1 MKKLR
6 PSEEKKDFPNFSKLR
21 SSYTKVTLIKKICSF
36 TRGVHNNTFAS
47 SKNRKE
53 QQNNLPECLN

>member
-6 PSEEKKDFPNFSKLR
+6 PSEKDFPNFSKLGTP
-21 SSYTKVTLIKKICSF
+21 YTKVTLIKKIHSF
-36 TRGVHNNTFAS
+36 TRGVHNNTFAR

-53 QQNNLPECLN
+53 QQNNLPEHLN